1 MLLLVGAHLGH
12 EIRYAPMVPLFLL
25 GVLILS
31 MSGSA
36 AVAYTAPDASIE
48 PESGQPVDYVY
59 HNYTNVKDTLYS
71 VQAQHPSI
79 AKVYDIGD
87 SWEKTNG
94 TADRDILAIKIS
106 DNVAS
111 EEDEPET
118 LIMALHHAREWPTTE
133 IALAL
138 IENLTDGYGSNK
150 TVSWLVDNRETWI
163 IPVVNPDGLDFA
175 LSSDDNWRK
184 NRHYFPATDSYGV
197 DLNRNYNGSANDD
210 PLGAWGGAGTSDDP
224 TSDVYCGEY
233 AFSEPEILA
242 VRDLIRA
249 HDFQIG
255 VDFHTYGEWVMWP
268 WGYTTDLTADD
279 DDLVRIGNEFAALN
293 GYLAAQSV
301 VMYAT
306 TGDSVDW
313 MYGGADIYSYCIEA
327 GTNLDQFH
335 PSLESDVVRIIGE
348 NVPVALLAID
358 LSGDRNEKAFDISHA
373 PASSRDYSASGFEI
387 TADITADRGVDTS
400 ALAVMYSV
408 DGGGWESVPMV
419 QTGVNDTYA
428 GTIPAQSAGSSVDYY
443 IVAHDLGGVE
453 LMAPQRA
460 PYDVYTF
467 TVNAVDGTP
476 VADAGLPVS
485 TSIGGTVVFDGSGS
499 VDDGAI
505 ASYVWKFTYNGSE
518 VTLTGVSPSF
528 RFWTAGVYVVTLN
541 VTDSSGNWA
550 IDTVS
555 ATVEPTAIPEF
566 GQVLVPV
573 ASVLAV
579 FLLVGLRG
587 RSKKR

>member
-1 MLLLVGAHLGH
+1 MGH
-12 EIRYAPMVPLFLL
+12 TVRYNPMVPLILL

-36 AVAYTAPDASIE
+36 AVAYTASDSSIE
-48 PESGQPVDYVY
+48 PASGQPVDYVY
-59 HNYTNVKDTLYS
+59 HNYTNVRDILYT

-87 SWEKTNG
+87 SWQKTNG

-184 NRHYFPATDSYGV
+184 NRHYFPASDSYGV
-197 DLNRNYNGSANDD
+197 DLNRNYNGSENGD

-224 TSDVYCGEY
+224 SSDVYCGEY
-233 AFSEPEILA
+233 AFSEPETQA
-242 VRDLIRA
+242 VRDLIKA

-255 VDFHTYGEWVMWP
+255 IDFHTYGEWVMWP
-268 WGYTTDLTADD
+268 WGYTTDLTEDN
-279 DDLVRIGNEFAALN
+279 DDLVRIGYEFAALN
-293 GYLAAQSV
+293 GYLPAQSV

-306 TGDSVDW
+306 TGDSIDW
-313 MYGGADIYSYCIEA
+313 MYGGADIYSYCIEV
-327 GTNLDQFH
+327 GTDKDNFN

-358 LSGDRNEKAFDISHA
+358 LAGDRSERAFDISHV
-373 PASSRDYSASGFEI
+373 PASSRDYSSSGFEI
-387 TADITADRGVDTS
+387 TADISADRGVDTS
-400 ALAVMYSV
+400 ALVVMYGV
-408 DGGGWESVPMV
+408 DGGGWESVSML

-443 IVAHDLGGVE
+443 IVARDLGGVE

-467 TVNAVDGTP
+467 TVNAVDGPP

-485 TSIGGTVVFDGSGS
+485 TAIGGTVVFDGSGS
-499 VDDGAI
+499 IDDGAI
-505 ASYVWKFTYNGSE
+505 ASYVWKFDYDGSE

-528 RFWTAGVYVVTLN
+528 RFDIAGFYVITLN
-541 VTDSSGNWA
+541 VTDSSGNWDT
-550 IDTVS
+550 DTVS
-555 ATVEPTAIPEF
+555 VTVEPPTIPEF

-573 ASVLAV
+573 ATVLMV
-579 FLLVGLRG
+579 FLLAGLRG
-587 RSKKR
+587 LSKKR